1 MECVIR
7 LLWDCMYG
15 VEKTAVEWRL
25 KNCGK
30 VNKYLNTSP
39 VDWFNF
45 EDQRTFSKLAKEAFE
60 FDFESEEE
68 FTLCASP
75 PFDTLSTNKL
85 KEIVLK
91 AKTTFKW

>member
-25 KNCGK
+25 KNCDK

-39 VDWFNF
+39 LDWFNF
-45 EDQRTFSKLAKEAFE
+45 EVSFHKQSVNQLHYLDAPTH
-60 FDFESEEE
+60 
-68 FTLCASP
+68 
-75 PFDTLSTNKL
+75 
-85 KEIVLK
+85 I
-91 AKTTFKW
+91 